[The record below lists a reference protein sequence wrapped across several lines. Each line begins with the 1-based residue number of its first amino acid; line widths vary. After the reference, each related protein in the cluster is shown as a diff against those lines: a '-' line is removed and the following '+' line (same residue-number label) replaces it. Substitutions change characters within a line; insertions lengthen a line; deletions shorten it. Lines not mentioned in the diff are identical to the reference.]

1 MSSRWRPTTPTTSS
15 SSTGASLWSAPV
27 SRTCCSSWAI
37 YLSRR
42 ELGRF
47 GRRPEVWRPPKVST
61 WSRPATSSG
70 PPSRIPLLPP
80 HKSKTSLRRW
90 SSRISSSWTLVRGR
104 PLWSSKD
111 SHSPERY
118 ISPLFTKKTFLST
131 TQTKQLIAGTSER
144 GITVGLDVLDQHG
157 TCVHHQTVHFN
168 RTTSTV
174 IFSVPA
180 LHNLTSNATIQV
192 NEFEIGARPRLD
204 AASQLDS
211 CCSVMCAPCQV
222 EAEMMKRKKETFRR
236 PKTNKDT
243 ADATAVD
250 RISSFPPF
258 RFEYGMLSGSLLI
271 CICSGCARSRTNLFD
286 GDIDG
291 ACRSVPAAQY
301 ASLWRLGR
309 RRLPQKRKKWVRHS
323 RRSEPVG
330 GFRF

>member
-1 MSSRWRPTTPTTSS
+1 M
-15 SSTGASLWSAPV
+15 
-27 SRTCCSSWAI
+27 
-37 YLSRR
+37 
-42 ELGRF
+42 
-47 GRRPEVWRPPKVST
+47 
-61 WSRPATSSG
+61 
-70 PPSRIPLLPP
+70 
-80 HKSKTSLRRW
+80 
-90 SSRISSSWTLVRGR
+90 
-104 PLWSSKD
+104 
-111 SHSPERY
+111 
-118 ISPLFTKKTFLST
+118 
-131 TQTKQLIAGTSER
+131 
-144 GITVGLDVLDQHG
+144 LDQHG

-301 ASLWRLGR
+301 ASLWRRGR
-309 RRLPQKRKKWVRHS
+309 RRLPQKRETVS
-323 RRSEPVG
+323 STLT
-330 GFRF
+330 